1 MIHLAHLEELRQG
14 LDRHGALALK
24 GPSQGYLALLLAALR
39 ADSDKPIIVVTTD
52 ESQAQRVTDDLTF
65 FLGESEPSAESAGPS
80 LLEKRVYYLP
90 SVSSS
95 PYSEISPDKAA
106 VMRRQAVL
114 YALGRCTSP
123 PILVLAAESLRRKV
137 LAPALFEAHC
147 HVYSVGDF
155 VDRDV
160 LTGQL
165 IAAGFS
171 RTPVVEDP
179 GTFALRGGIVD
190 IFVPLARFP
199 QRLEFFGDEIE
210 SIRLFDSASQRTLR
224 AVKSISL
231 HPASEVIRSSDI
243 DIRSVIHAAADKAHV
258 PSRTT
263 RMILEAVEQG
273 RDFLGIEALTP
284 AFSQLVSLSCY
295 WQQCALWV
303 LMDPAAISE
312 RLEVEEQRAIDAY
325 EARKEEQR
333 ITFEPAHY
341 FDSRAELLDAWQGA
355 QRLEIGASANTK
367 LPSLALSQGDNA
379 ELVAELRRA
388 KNEKGEEV
396 LETLQRWLAARQA
409 KGQRVIIAGGG
420 ESQLQRL
427 DALLSSR
434 GLDFQVNTQLGALKL
449 LTDPAMAGGVWL
461 QAGHLSSGI
470 RQPDGDVLLSAE
482 EIFGP
487 RLRQRAPAKVA
498 GMSVGDLRRL
508 ALDELIVH
516 SQHGIGRYK
525 GLTKLAVQGGKAD
538 FLHLEYAAGDRLY
551 VPVYRMNLVQRY
563 VGGEKGEAKLDR
575 LGGTSWA
582 TKQKRAAGEVRKL
595 GEELLQL
602 YAQRQALAGHAFD
615 GPDSLYSEFEASF
628 PFEETP
634 DQLRAVED
642 VIGDMTAVR
651 PMDRLICGDVGFGKT
666 EVALRAAFL
675 AAMSGKQ
682 VALLAPTTVLVEQHY
697 RTFSDRF
704 RAHPIRIE
712 VVSRF
717 RPRKEITEVLVDLA
731 RGAVDIIIGT
741 HRLLSADVQF
751 SDLGLLVIDEEQRF
765 GVTHKERLKRFR
777 TQVDVLTLTATPIPR
792 TLQMGMVGLREISVI
807 ATPPQDRLAVRTFV
821 SRFEEPLIKDA
832 VKRELARG
840 GQVFFVH
847 NRVENIDRLAERIG
861 GLLPDCRIA
870 VAHGQMDSRRLERVM
885 IDFVAGEYDILVCTT
900 IIESG
905 LDIPR
910 ANTMFVNKGD
920 RFGLAQLYQLRGRI
934 GRSRHRAYCYILVDG
949 FEKLTDVARQR
960 LDVLQQFT
968 QLGSGFSVA
977 SHDLEIRGAGD
988 LLGGRQ
994 SGQIAAVGFE
1004 MYSRLLQEAVAELKG
1019 EPIQRECDPEIKT
1032 QVEAYIPD
1040 DYVEE
1045 MGQRLDLYK
1054 RLSDASRDEGDI
1066 GELLRE
1072 IADRYGPL
1080 PTEVEVLG
1088 DLMIIKGLAA
1098 RLGAVL
1104 VELTETR
1111 LGLTLTEKT
1120 PLSAEKALQLVNEPK
1135 SRFKL
1140 HPPARLVHLL
1150 DQPGGQSPLRSG
1162 KKALRRLLA
1171 YANEP
1176 H

>member
-1 MIHLAHLEELRQG
+1 LTG
-14 LDRHGALALK
+14 L
-24 GPSQGYLALLLAALR
+24 SQSYLALLLAALR
-39 ADSDKPIIVVTTD
+39 DADDRPIIIVTTD
-52 ESQAQRVTDDLTF
+52 ESQAQQLSDDLTF
-65 FLGESEPSAESAGPS
+65 FIGESEIKKESAAPS
-80 LLEKRVYYLP
+80 LLQKRVFYLP

-95 PYSEISPDKAA
+95 PYSEISPDKVA

-114 YALGRCTSP
+114 YALGRSDSP
-123 PILVLAAESLRRKV
+123 PIVVLAAESLRRKV
-137 LAPALFEAHC
+137 LAPALFQEHC
-147 HVYSVGDF
+147 HSYRVGDF
-155 VDRDV
+155 VDREE
-160 LTGQL
+160 LIRQL
-165 IAAGFS
+165 IAGGYS

-190 IFVPLARFP
+190 IFVPLGRFP

-224 AVKSISL
+224 AVKSLWI
-231 HPASEVIRSSDI
+231 HPASEVIRSPEV
-243 DIRSVIHAAADKAHV
+243 DIRAVIRAAADKAQV

-263 RMILEAVEQG
+263 RMILEAIEQG
-273 RDFLGIEALTP
+273 REFLGIEALTP
-284 AFSQLVSLSCY
+284 AFSELVSLTSY
-295 WQQCALWV
+295 WDESALWV
-303 LMDPAAISE
+303 LLDPAAISE
-312 RLEVEEQRAIDAY
+312 RFAVEEERALAAF

-333 ITFEPAHY
+333 ITFEPDAY
-341 FDSRAELLDAWQGA
+341 FDTQDNLQRSWQAA
-355 QRLEIGASANTK
+355 QRLEIGASAAAS
-367 LPSLALSQGDNA
+367 LPSLELSQGDNA
-379 ELVAELRRA
+379 ELAAELRRA
-388 KNEKGEEV
+388 KSDKGEEV
-396 LETLQRWLAARQA
+396 LDTLEKWLDACKA
-409 KGQRVIIAGGG
+409 KGRQVIIAGGG
-420 ESQLQRL
+420 EAQLQRL

-434 GLDFQVNTQLGALKL
+434 EIDFELKEDLGALNL
-449 LTDPAMAGGVWL
+449 LSESDATGTLWL

-470 RQPDGDVLLSAE
+470 RHSEGSILLSAE

-487 RLRQRAPAKVA
+487 RLRQRAAAKVA

-538 FLHLEYAAGDRLY
+538 FLHLEYAGGDRLY

-563 VGGEKGEAKLDR
+563 VGGEKGQAKLDK

-615 GPDSLYSEFEASF
+615 SPDSAYSEFEASF

-634 DQLRAVED
+634 DQLRAVGD
-642 VIGDMTAVR
+642 VIEDMTGPR

-704 RAHPIRIE
+704 RAHPMRVE

-717 RPRKEITEVLVDLA
+717 RPRKEITRVLEDLTRGQVD
-731 RGAVDIIIGT
+731 VIIGT

-751 SDLGLLVIDEEQRF
+751 SDLGLLIIDEEQRF

-792 TLQMGMVGLREISVI
+792 TLQMGMVGLREISI
-807 ATPPQDRLAVRTFV
+807 ISTPPQDRLAVRTFV

-847 NRVENIDRLAERIG
+847 NRVENIDRFAEHIA

-870 VAHGQMDSRRLERVM
+870 VAHGQMDSRNLERVM
-885 IDFVAGEYDILVCTT
+885 FDFVGGEYDILICTT

-949 FEKLTDVARQR
+949 FEKLTDEARKR

-1054 RLSDASRDEGDI
+1054 RLSDVARDEGAI
-1066 GELLRE
+1066 GDLLRE

-1080 PTEVEVLG
+1080 PTEVEALG

-1098 RLGAVL
+1098 RLGAAL
-1104 VELTETR
+1104 VELSDSR

-1120 PLSAEKALQLVNEPK
+1120 PLSAEKALKLVADPK

-1140 HPPARLVHLL
+1140 HPPARLVRLL
-1150 DQPGGQSPLRSG
+1150 DQPGAQSPLRSG